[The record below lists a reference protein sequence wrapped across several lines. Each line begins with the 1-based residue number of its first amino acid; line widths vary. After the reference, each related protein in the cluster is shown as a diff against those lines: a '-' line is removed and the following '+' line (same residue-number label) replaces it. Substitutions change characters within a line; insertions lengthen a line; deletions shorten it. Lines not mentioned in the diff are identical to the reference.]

1 MSRILRRPMFRGGPV
16 SSYGTGIAA
25 PLVPG
30 YQGGGQIGGGIIY
43 GKPMADGRYGFADL
57 EIDESTIG
65 ANVVKKAKDKTSN
78 WEDLVALEEFSSVPK
93 YDEDFL
99 TNKFDSFVKGVE
111 RRVGYGE
118 DDAFQTD
125 VDLGMQLQPPID
137 PDDAAFWKIYNED
150 PEQAYKY
157 WKENIST
164 WGTKQKEQMEH
175 AKKIGADVDYG
186 IKSETSDIPE
196 KTAEQLEI
204 ERLKKLLEERA
215 VEPEVDATPSIG
227 DAESDLQKQADEY
240 FKLLGGDDARAGEI
254 SDMLLRFAGSKG
266 DTVMEKFTDFAATES
281 KIPSETKKIKQAAA
295 MAAIKGD
302 QAKETAMYAMQ
313 KGVAL
318 KLAGLTDTKKDRATT
333 TRLGDYAK
341 EFMKDVT
348 NPFKQKNAGAFAAA
362 QVLSENLLDKQGE
375 FVSVMVY
382 DEAGEAKPVSGA
394 IYIDPIQGMA
404 AGTPFYYNGKF
415 YKTLAQAK
423 KIKSGG

>member
-1 MSRILRRPMFRGGPV
+1 MSRILRRPMFRGGRV

-30 YQGGGQIGGGIIY
+30 YAGGGQIGGGIIY
-43 GKPMADGRYGFADL
+43 GKPMADGRYGFDNPI
-57 EIDESTIG
+57 IDQSTIG

-99 TNKFDSFVKGVE
+99 KNKFDSFVKGVE

-186 IKSETSDIPE
+186 IKSDTDKKITVDPRDVELAKMQQTI
-196 KTAEQLEI
+196 EQLLKDKNTEASTEI
-204 ERLKKLLEERA
+204 DK
-215 VEPEVDATPSIG
+215 
-227 DAESDLQKQADEY
+227 DEI
-240 FKLLGGDDARAGEI
+240 FKMLGGDKARGRDI
-254 SDMLLRFAGSKG
+254 TNMLLGFAGAQGDDTMSK
-266 DTVMEKFTDFAATES
+266 FQNFAAAEA
-281 KIPSETKKIKQAAA
+281 KRPGEQARL
-295 MAAIKGD
+295 
-302 QAKETAMYAMQ
+302 KETAGTLAV
-313 KGVAL
+313 KD
-318 KLAGLTDTKKDRATT
+318 KLDARKAER
-333 TRLGDYAK
+333 
-341 EFMKDVT
+341 
-348 NPFKQKNAGAFAAA
+348 NIA
-362 QVLSENLLDKQGE
+362 QVLGLEKAKIGMKTAAESLGNLDWQTRKLTIAKSMQSTPTSAAVIRQTLMYEPSEQGKRVTVTNDTKVVTEPDKFDVGLYVLDAGEKGKQVIEIIEVNGIK
-375 FVSVMVY
+375 
-382 DEAGEAKPVSGA
+382 EAKPRNE
-394 IYIDPIQGMA
+394 YII
-404 AGTPFYYNGKF
+404 
-415 YKTLAQAK
+415 
-423 KIKSGG
+423 

>member
-1 MSRILRRPMFRGGPV
+1 MSRILRRPMFRGGRV

-30 YQGGGQIGGGIIY
+30 YRGGGQIGGGIIY
-43 GKPMADGRYGFADL
+43 GKPMADGRYGFDNPI
-57 EIDESTIG
+57 IDQSTIG

-99 TNKFDSFVKGVE
+99 KNKFDSFVKGVE

-186 IKSETSDIPE
+186 IKSDTDKKITVDPRDVELAKMQQTI
-196 KTAEQLEI
+196 EQLLKDKNTEASTEI
-204 ERLKKLLEERA
+204 DK
-215 VEPEVDATPSIG
+215 
-227 DAESDLQKQADEY
+227 DEI
-240 FKLLGGDDARAGEI
+240 FKMLGGDKARGRDI
-254 SDMLLRFAGSKG
+254 TNMLLGFAGAQGDDTMSK
-266 DTVMEKFTDFAATES
+266 FQNFAAAEA
-281 KIPSETKKIKQAAA
+281 KRPGEQARL
-295 MAAIKGD
+295 
-302 QAKETAMYAMQ
+302 KETAGTLAV
-313 KGVAL
+313 KD
-318 KLAGLTDTKKDRATT
+318 KLDARKAER
-333 TRLGDYAK
+333 
-341 EFMKDVT
+341 
-348 NPFKQKNAGAFAAA
+348 NIA
-362 QVLSENLLDKQGE
+362 QVLGLEKAKIGMKTAAESLGNLDWQTRKLTIAKSMQSTPTSAAVIRQTLMYEPSEQGKRVTVTNDTKVVTEPDKFDVGLYVLDAGEKGKQVIEIIEVNGIK
-375 FVSVMVY
+375 
-382 DEAGEAKPVSGA
+382 EAKPRNE
-394 IYIDPIQGMA
+394 YII
-404 AGTPFYYNGKF
+404 
-415 YKTLAQAK
+415 
-423 KIKSGG
+423 

>member
-1 MSRILRRPMFRGGPV
+1 MSRILRRPMFRGGRV

-164 WGTKQKEQMEH
+164 WGTKQKKQMEH

-186 IKSETSDIPE
+186 IKSDTSTTELTDDQKRIQE
-196 KTAEQLEI
+196 LEAQN
-204 ERLKKLLEERA
+204 KALLEGA
-215 VEPEVDATPSIG
+215 VEPEVDAKTAV
-227 DAESDLQKQADEY
+227 AENKELFRD
-240 FKLLGGDDARAGEI
+240 LLGYDKAKGQDI
-254 SDMLLRFAGSKG
+254 SDMLLGFAGAEGDDTWSK
-266 DTVMEKFTDFAATES
+266 
-281 KIPSETKKIKQAAA
+281 
-295 MAAIKGD
+295 
-302 QAKETAMYAMQ
+302 AKSFFQ
-313 KGVAL
+313 
-318 KLAGLTDTKKDRATT
+318 
-333 TRLGDYAK
+333 
-341 EFMKDVT
+341 
-348 NPFKQKNAGAFAAA
+348 
-362 QVLSENLLDKQGE
+362 
-375 FVSVMVY
+375 
-382 DEAGEAKPVSGA
+382 DEAKRPGRAQKIS
-394 IYIDPIQGMA
+394 DA
-404 AGTPFYYNGKF
+404 AGTLAIQDYIAGKRSKEQIDKLKSIETF
-415 YKTLAQAK
+415 KLDEQIKKLYPQADDKWLLALRKAAGRDGSLSSDST
-423 KIKSGG
+423 IKSALAPKAEKEGKPINANISKKDVKELLKDKDDFEIGYTIVTLGGANGRKVIVEKTATDIGIREDLLIY

>member
-1 MSRILRRPMFRGGPV
+1 MSRILRRPMFRGGRV
-16 SSYGTGIAA
+16 SSYGTGIASG
-25 PLVPG
+25 L
-30 YQGGGQIGGGIIY
+30 
-43 GKPMADGRYGFADL
+43 ADGGMPPKRGLVDGPGGYSGWRNYPTGTDILKKNISGPITLQDFMESFKGGNYASRNIGDL
-57 EIDESTIG
+57 KFEKEVGTEGDTVTVG
-65 ANVVKKAKDKTSN
+65 L
-78 WEDLVALEEFSSVPK
+78 EDLDIDTRSDQERAIEE
-93 YDEDFL
+93 DI
-99 TNKFDSFVKGVE
+99 
-111 RRVGYGE
+111 R
-118 DDAFQTD
+118 
-125 VDLGMQLQPPID
+125 
-137 PDDAAFWKIYNED
+137 
-150 PEQAYKY
+150 
-157 WKENIST
+157 
-164 WGTKQKEQMEH
+164 
-175 AKKIGADVDYG
+175 
-186 IKSETSDIPE
+186 SETSIKEQIKENPE
-196 KTAEQLEI
+196 SVTHLITSNQGDGDG
-204 ERLKKLLEERA
+204 
-215 VEPEVDATPSIG
+215 DAGAGAGDGDGLPSIG
-227 DAESDLQKQADEY
+227 DDEAALQKQADEY
-240 FKLLGGDDARAGEI
+240 FKLLGGDKAKAGEI
-254 SDMLLRFAGSKG
+254 SNMLLRFAGSKG
-266 DTVMEKFTDFAATES
+266 NTVMDKFTDFVAAES

-313 KGVAL
+313 KGIAL
-318 KLAGLTDTKKDRATT
+318 KMAGLTDTKKDRATT

>member
-1 MSRILRRPMFRGGPV
+1 MSRILRRPMFRGGRV
-16 SSYGTGIAA
+16 SSYGTGIASGLA
-25 PLVPG
+25 DGGMPPKRGLVDGPG
-30 YQGGGQIGGGIIY
+30 GYAGWRNYPTGTDILKKNISGPITLQDFMESYQGGNY
-43 GKPMADGRYGFADL
+43 AGRNITDL
-57 EIDESTIG
+57 IFEKEVGSEGDVVEVGLKDLDIDARSDQE
-65 ANVVKKAKDKTSN
+65 KAIEKDI
-78 WEDLVALEEFSSVPK
+78 
-93 YDEDFL
+93 
-99 TNKFDSFVKGVE
+99 
-111 RRVGYGE
+111 R
-118 DDAFQTD
+118 
-125 VDLGMQLQPPID
+125 
-137 PDDAAFWKIYNED
+137 
-150 PEQAYKY
+150 
-157 WKENIST
+157 
-164 WGTKQKEQMEH
+164 
-175 AKKIGADVDYG
+175 
-186 IKSETSDIPE
+186 SETSIKEEIKENPE
-196 KTAEQLEI
+196 IITHLVTSNQG
-204 ERLKKLLEERA
+204 
-215 VEPEVDATPSIG
+215 DGDGDGDGDTGDTNDTTTSIG
-227 DAESDLQKQADEY
+227 DAESELQKQADEY
-240 FKLLGGDDARAGEI
+240 FKLLGGDKAKAGEI
-254 SDMLLRFAGSKG
+254 SNMLLRFAGSKG
-266 DTVMEKFTDFAATES
+266 DTVMEKFTDFAAAES

-295 MAAIKGD
+295 MAAIKGE

-415 YKTLAQAK
+415 YKTLAEAK

>member
-1 MSRILRRPMFRGGPV
+1 MSRILRRPMFRGGRV

-415 YKTLAQAK
+415 YKTLAEAK